1 MEWGWIM
8 PFMVSVN
15 RLVWR
20 FAIPALLVAYGGYLV
35 WEYNNQSD
43 GGRIAI
49 MREHLSNIEELEHVD
64 ALVFG
69 GSNSVFSLSADQL
82 EELSGMVW
90 YNASLLNE
98 GFSDENYRGWV
109 EDVAGELDQTQVR
122 LVVYSTILPFRAN
135 RFDERNNFDGDI
147 TGHLPLTIKPRVSA
161 WSFFIQ
167 TVFQGGVLKSKD
179 YPLPTRNGDVDFEQ
193 FDCGELP
200 QEGQFFEQDN
210 VAASAR
216 SIANMTAFFEATFP
230 NAKVVIALPSEYY
243 TRPEDIARRDSFVRS
258 LFTNVRKDFDKME
271 SVEPERVRLV
281 EQSPFPEF
289 GLVCDSRH
297 HANQVGRVFRT
308 RDLYQRLE
316 AG

>member
-1 MEWGWIM
+1 M

-15 RLVWR
+15 RFVWR
-20 FAIPALLVAYGGYLV
+20 FGIPALVVAYGGYLV
-35 WEYNNQSD
+35 WEYSSQSD

-49 MREHLSNIEELEHVD
+49 MREHLSNIAELDHVD

-135 RFDERNNFDGDI
+135 RFDERNDFDGDI
-147 TGHLPLTIKPRVSA
+147 TGHLPLAIKPRVSA
-161 WSFFIQ
+161 WSFLTQ
-167 TVFQGGVLKSKD
+167 TVFEGGVLKSKEF
-179 YPLPTRNGDVDFEQ
+179 PLPTRSGDLDFEQ

-230 NAKVVIALPSEYY
+230 NAEVVIALPSEYY
-243 TRPEDIARRDSFVRS
+243 TRPEDIARHDAFVRS
-258 LFTNVRKDFDKME
+258 VFTEVKEDFAEME
-271 SVEPERVRLV
+271 SVEPGRVKLV
-281 EQSPFPEF
+281 KQPPFPRFE
-289 GLVCDSRH
+289 LVCDSRH
-297 HANQVGRVFRT
+297 HANQIGRAFRT
-308 RDLYQRLE
+308 QDLFARLD
-316 AG
+316 AS